1 MIMKKKEYIR
11 PMLDIVSVDA
21 EQLLVVSTDVDG
33 NATDPARAPEILLTD
48 DDLYFMLFES

>member
-33 NATDPARAPEILLTD
+33 NATDPARVPEILLTD